1 MVLYLQ
7 NLLMVLYLQN
17 LLMVLCNYYY
27 PRLVQYIL
35 HHYRFLYL
43 LQMDNRLKDNFH
55 QMDNR
60 LKDNFHQM
68 DNCLQHNFH
77 QNNFHQMDN
86 RLKDNF
92 HQMDNCLQHNFH
104 QNNFHQMDNRLKDNF
119 HQMDNRLN
127 KILQVYQSSPHYIL
141 LNKNYKE
148 HHNFHHSIPR
158 QNNYL
163 VPLHNP
169 AQYNHLS
176 QNLAGLAVEEL
187 PDL

>member
-43 LQMDNRLKDNFH
+43 LQMDNRLKD
-55 QMDNR
+55 
-60 LKDNFHQM
+60 
-68 DNCLQHNFH
+68 
-77 QNNFHQMDN
+77 
-86 RLKDNF
+86 
-92 HQMDNCLQHNFH
+92 NFH